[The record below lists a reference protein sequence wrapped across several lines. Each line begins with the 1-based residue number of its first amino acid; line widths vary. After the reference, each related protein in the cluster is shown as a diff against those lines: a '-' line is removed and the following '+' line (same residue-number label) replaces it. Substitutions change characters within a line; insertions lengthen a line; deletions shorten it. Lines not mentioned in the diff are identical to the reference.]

1 MEFGCNDWYTFISLL
16 KNIKKFEKKEV
27 EDQPNS
33 SQIFKITEV
42 EERKHLWQWF
52 WTNTKTETLLDLKLL
67 LLNQLGKWHNHI

>member
-1 MEFGCNDWYTFISLL
+1 L

-42 EERKHLWQWF
+42 EERKHLGQ
-52 WTNTKTETLLDLKLL
+52 
-67 LLNQLGKWHNHI
+67 